1 MTECAHHASLPCEQ
15 SVLPCESERSARSLE
30 PLPKML
36 LSPGSVRRRTA
47 VPPSR
52 PPLTMLTRVLDFAWT
67 PKPHSPGEF
76 WKVQKN
82 WRAPMFG
89 VGVEPGV
96 CVGVGAGAAA
106 PVRIILIEFRLKYCR
121 SATTFMTWR
130 PACRVTPR
138 LPTQRKLSQPPVLG
152 TATVPVTF
160 VPPICTWKRPVE
172 DALAALSMMS

>member
-1 MTECAHHASLPCEQ
+1 MLDCPHHASLPLEQ

-30 PLPKML
+30 PLPKTL

-47 VPPSR
+47 VEPSR
-52 PPLTMLTRVLDFAWT
+52 PPLTIATRVLDLAWM

-82 WRAPMFG
+82 CLAPVFG
-89 VGVEPGV
+89 VGVEVGV
-96 CVGVGAGAAA
+96 CVGAGAGAAA
-106 PVRIILIEFRLKYCR
+106 AVVVIRIAFRLKYCR

-138 LPTQRKLSQPPVLG
+138 LPIQRKLS
-152 TATVPVTF
+152 
-160 VPPICTWKRPVE
+160 
-172 DALAALSMMS
+172 